1 MKTDSVSPTLDILQ
15 TKMDLGFAY
24 TYSAEHLQ
32 GLPDKHRR
40 DAIRSAVDSLSGPVL
55 TAATAGKA
63 FHLVNVSRLLSDQKS
78 NRNGTYPPPYILTID
93 DLLEG
98 FRNKFPGCKV
108 DYTETW
114 EDVRPGV
121 REQRSGILIDWT
133 SPIIKHSS

>member
-1 MKTDSVSPTLDILQ
+1 
-15 TKMDLGFAY
+15 MDLGFAY
-24 TYSAEHLQ
+24 TYSAEHLR

-40 DAIRSAVDSLSGPVL
+40 DAIRAAVDNFCQPILA
-55 TAATAGKA
+55 AATAGKA
-63 FHLVNVSRLLSDQKS
+63 FHLVNISRLLSDQKTARDAFVKS
-78 NRNGTYPPPYILTID
+78 NTYPPPYILTID

-133 SPIIKHSS
+133 SSSNANSGVTNKL